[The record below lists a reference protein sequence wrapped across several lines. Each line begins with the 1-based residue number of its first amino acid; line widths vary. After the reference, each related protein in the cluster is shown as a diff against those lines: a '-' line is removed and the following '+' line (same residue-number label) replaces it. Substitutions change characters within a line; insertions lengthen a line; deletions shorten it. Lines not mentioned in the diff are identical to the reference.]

1 MADPGYNKTV
11 FSRVIIG
18 DRGEFSVNPLMLLF
32 LYEVDGIRSAEEIAG
47 ELKFTQSMLNDVIAA
62 LLQLDLITLPKSDSY
77 LSDDFLNQ
85 LQYQL
90 SLAVG
95 PLADI
100 LIEDAIDELGFER
113 TEFPVQSVDKL
124 VDLLS
129 MEIKREEKRV
139 IFQKGVGR
147 LTLG

>member
-32 LYEVDGIRSAEEIAG
+32 LCEVDGIRSAEEIAG

-77 LSDDFLNQ
+77 LSDDFFNQ
-85 LQYQL
+85 LQHQL

-113 TEFPVQSVDKL
+113 REFPVQSVDKL
-124 VDLLS
+124 VGLLS
-129 MEIKREEKRV
+129 MEIKREEKRE